1 MTSRYIVVGSGS
13 HEAAALVLDQLATAF
28 GASSSVARVPA
39 FAGTDAD
46 SAALGAASALPDAVG
61 AVRER
66 TADVVLIESSSA
78 CANRSFDAPGWD
90 FSLAASVGA
99 GVVLAPDTEG
109 VGAELLAQEAATAV
123 SRAADHQAAVVTLAR
138 PTGPRSPERI

>member
-78 CANRSFDAPGWD
+78 CANGCHCQKPTPGRIAPR
-90 FSLAASVGA
+90 
-99 GVVLAPDTEG
+99 
-109 VGAELLAQEAATAV
+109 AV
-123 SRAADHQAAVVTLAR
+123 RTRV
-138 PTGPRSPERI
+138 

>member
-46 SAALGAASALPDAVG
+46 SAALGAASALPDEITMSKEIT
-61 AVRER
+61 ER
-66 TADVVLIESSSA
+66 VTARWKEFGLD
-78 CANRSFDAPGWD
+78 
-90 FSLAASVGA
+90 
-99 GVVLAPDTEG
+99 
-109 VGAELLAQEAATAV
+109 
-123 SRAADHQAAVVTLAR
+123 
-138 PTGPRSPERI
+138 